1 METLTTAVSSIKGLI
16 ESATPVNAKAAME
29 MEALRQLVNKRIK
42 Q

>member
-16 ESATPVNAKAAME
+16 ESAQPVNAKAAME
-29 MEALRQLVNKRIK
+29 MEALRQLVNKRNK